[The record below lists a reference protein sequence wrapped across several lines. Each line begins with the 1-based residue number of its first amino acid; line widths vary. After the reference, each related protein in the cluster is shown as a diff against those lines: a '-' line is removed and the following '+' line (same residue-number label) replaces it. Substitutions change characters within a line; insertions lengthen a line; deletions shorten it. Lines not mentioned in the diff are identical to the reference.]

1 MPTRNLSKLGG
12 LQILVRCCVCLCVLI
27 TNMLTPKRARRPR
40 SGRRASQCRTI
51 DAHLVLTWSLC
62 FICLQNSCMMLL
74 TVVPL
79 IWFACLLFVFF
90 SERFPFI
97 CRAGFRAS
105 FPRENNVP
113 ARDADLR
120 QIVLFRACLLRE
132 DKLMLGTLIR
142 VRDRFVLQ
150 GMFQCESLGIW
161 RCLDTQG

>member
-27 TNMLTPKRARRPR
+27 TNMHTPKRARRPR

-97 CRAGFRAS
+97 CRAG
-105 FPRENNVP
+105 
-113 ARDADLR
+113 L
-120 QIVLFRACLLRE
+120 CLGRCWAN
-132 DKLMLGTLIR
+132 
-142 VRDRFVLQ
+142 FCCYLQ
-150 GMFQCESLGIW
+150 CFGHPDPKTKAINIFKIEA
-161 RCLDTQG
+161 